1 MGRCVRPW
9 PFGGKATN
17 CATCSRTIGRKVS
30 PPVALTA
37 RRPSGLTGSAGS
49 IFGCRSKLL
58 SDRKFAI
65 DDAFLPA
72 ALTASP
78 ITDEEFVAFCN
89 EVPGLFFKMTAIWGN
104 PISDVAGNAQL
115 DFCPSSNFAPNVE
128 LSADLSD
135 ALAHAPQPPVPI
147 ASRVQ

>member
-37 RRPSGLTGSAGS
+37 RRPSGLTASAGS

-78 ITDEEFVAFCN
+78 LGQVGAAGLARGYAPASLPRAFVIELQSERN
-89 EVPGLFFKMTAIWGN
+89 GLRVQFRRRAI
-104 PISDVAGNAQL
+104 DRQRAE
-115 DFCPSSNFAPNVE
+115 APPN
-128 LSADLSD
+128 LLGRA
-135 ALAHAPQPPVPI
+135 
-147 ASRVQ
+147 ASRR